1 MKVLVVAS
9 EPVDA
14 EVVDSVADDT
24 IDEVRVIAPT
34 LTGSA
39 LRYWMN
45 DTDAA
50 LERAQEVVDESL
62 AELAGSGLEASADA
76 PTDDEPAIT
85 IDDAVRTFDPDQIL
99 VLKHSPGDEAYRESG
114 LVEEIAEVTD
124 VPIDV
129 REVAS
134 DIEG

>member
-14 EVVDSVADDT
+14 EVVESVADET

-45 DTDAA
+45 DTDDA
-50 LERAQEVVDESL
+50 LDRAQEIVDQSL
-62 AELAGSGLEASADA
+62 EELAGSDMHASADA
-76 PTDDEPAIT
+76 PTDDEPVIT

-129 REVAS
+129 REVGS
-134 DIEG
+134 SVED